1 MFIQVLIAVGVL
13 GGMGAILGGVLAAAS
28 QLFATD
34 AEVQLER
41 LIEAL
46 PGANCGACGYPGCA
60 AYAQAVL
67 DGKAPIGGCPVGKA
81 PVADKMREIMGT
93 SLDTQKI

>member
-1 MFIQVLIAVGVL
+1 MFISVLTAVAVL
-13 GGMGAILGGVLAAAS
+13 GGMGAVLGLVLAAADKVFAPPERIRLE
-28 QLFATD
+28 QL
-34 AEVQLER
+34 V
-41 LIEAL
+41 EAL

-81 PVADKMREIMGT
+81 PVAEKLREIMG
-93 SLDTQKI
+93 Q